1 MSELNINSVSRSVG
15 IEKSPNTPA
24 SQKSEHTTTS
34 SSDPDSVQLSK
45 DLDITAIPI
54 EENEQ
59 RVEQEFAVLRERL
72 RASVESP
79 DYPSASTIDHLVSIL
94 ANEIAA
100 TPHTS

>member
-15 IEKSPNTPA
+15 IEKSLNTSA
-24 SQKSEHTTTS
+24 NQKSEHTKGS

-54 EENEQ
+54 EETEQ
-59 RVEQEFAVLRERL
+59 RVEAEFAVLRERL
-72 RASVESP
+72 RASAESP

-94 ANEIAA
+94 ASEIAA